1 MTETAT
7 AWSVDAARRFGG
19 VRRLYGETGAQ
30 AIAHA
35 HAIVIG
41 VGGVGSWA
49 AEALARSGIGA
60 LTLIDLDHLAES
72 NINRQL
78 HALDAT
84 LGMAK
89 VEAMRARIAAFHPGC
104 RVETLEAFVEP
115 DNWADL
121 LQRACHRQQGSSTLA
136 VLDCCDQMAAK
147 ETLAAWARHSGALFI
162 TAGAAGGKRHGER
175 VEIDDLAHATHDPL
189 LAQLRQRLRQRHGAP
204 RHGPLGVAAV
214 FSREPVARPA
224 AVCHQDGALGGR
236 LSCHGYGSLVTV
248 TATFGLCA
256 AGWVLDRLAAGH
268 PRKAGSHTL

>member
-1 MTETAT
+1 MIEATAT
-7 AWSVDAARRFGG
+7 SAVDAARRFGG
-19 VRRLYGETGAQ
+19 VQRLYGEVGAQ
-30 AIAHA
+30 AIAQA
-35 HAIVIG
+35 HAIVVG

-60 LTLIDLDHLAES
+60 LTLIDLDHVAES

-104 RVETLEAFVEP
+104 RVQTLEAFVEP

-121 LQRACHRQQGSSTLA
+121 WQQACQRQQGWSALA
-136 VLDCCDQMAAK
+136 VLDCCDHMAAK
-147 ETLAAWARHSGALFI
+147 ETLAAWARRSGALFI

-204 RHGPLGVAAV
+204 RRGPLGVAAV
-214 FSREPVARPA
+214 FSREPVARPTA
-224 AVCHQDGALGGR
+224 ACDADRAVDGSLN
-236 LSCHGYGSLVTV
+236 CHGYGSLVTV

-256 AGWVLDRLAAGH
+256 AGWVLTRLAA
-268 PRKAGSHTL
+268 T

>member
-1 MTETAT
+1 MIEATAT
-7 AWSVDAARRFGG
+7 SSVDAARRFGG
-19 VRRLYGETGAQ
+19 VQRLYGEAGAQ
-30 AIAHA
+30 AIAQA
-35 HAIVIG
+35 HAIVVG

-60 LTLIDLDHLAES
+60 LTLIDLDHVAES

-104 RVETLEAFVEP
+104 RVQTLEAFVEP

-121 LQRACHRQQGSSTLA
+121 WQQACQRQQGWSALA
-136 VLDCCDQMAAK
+136 VLDCCDHMAAK
-147 ETLAAWARHSGALFI
+147 ETLAAWARRSGALFI

-214 FSREPVARPA
+214 FSREPVARPTA
-224 AVCHQDGALGGR
+224 ACDADGAVEGSLN
-236 LSCHGYGSLVTV
+236 CHGYGSLVTV

-256 AGWVLDRLAAGH
+256 AGWVLNRLAAGH
-268 PRKAGSHTL
+268 P